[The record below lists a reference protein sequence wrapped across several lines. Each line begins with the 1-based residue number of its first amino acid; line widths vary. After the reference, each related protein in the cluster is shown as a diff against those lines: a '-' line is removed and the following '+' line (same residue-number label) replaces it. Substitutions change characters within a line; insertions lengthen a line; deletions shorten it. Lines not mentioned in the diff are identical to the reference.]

1 MFGGNSDNNPC
12 DVTCSE
18 VKKRYKCNKLKNC
31 LNCSKKKICQRQDAK
46 KYRSFE
52 EQQKTELKR
61 RYSCPIR
68 RKICSRKCLNYKKCN
83 RQEKKNHEEWTEAYK
98 IGNKEI
104 LEKISKQYRGKF

>member
-31 LNCSKKKICQRQDAK
+31 LNCSKKKLCQRQDAE
-46 KYRSFE
+46 KYISFE
-52 EQQKTELKR
+52 KQHTTELKR

-68 RKICSRKCLNYKKCN
+68 IKICSRKL
-83 RQEKKNHEEWTEAYK
+83 
-98 IGNKEI
+98 
-104 LEKISKQYRGKF
+104 